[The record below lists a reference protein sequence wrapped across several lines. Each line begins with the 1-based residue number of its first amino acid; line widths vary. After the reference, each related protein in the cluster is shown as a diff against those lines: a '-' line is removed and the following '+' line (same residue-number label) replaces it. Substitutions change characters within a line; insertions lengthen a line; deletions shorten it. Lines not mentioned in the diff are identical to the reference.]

1 MVYEF
6 APYVGPPPARAS
18 ILAFLRYR
26 VLDDSRTRPT
36 APATRID
43 AGALADEPTD
53 ITVRPI
59 SARAE
64 CQACVT
70 LQHEIWGDDDAAPAS
85 VLQVVAHV
93 GGIVAGAF
101 AADGELLGFVFGL
114 PALMHGTVAHWSH
127 VLGVRESAR
136 NAGVGRMLKE
146 YQRAELARRGIARM
160 YWTYDPLVAKNAHLN
175 LNLLGA
181 RVVEYVR
188 DMYGT
193 TTSPLHSGLATD
205 RLIVV
210 CDTGPRP
217 SRHAQPAARALARCP
232 VLTPEPRPDDV
243 IASIEDAVRPHTLL
257 LEIPADFQLLAAQAP
272 ERAARWHAATRTH
285 FEWALRNG
293 YTVAGLHRDPVTSRA
308 YYVFTLQQRQGA
320 A

>member
-1 MVYEF
+1 MLDPHRLVSRIS
-6 APYVGPPPARAS
+6 P
-18 ILAFLRYR
+18 LLRYR
-26 VLDDSRTRPT
+26 VLEDSRTRPT
-36 APATRID
+36 VPAARAD
-43 AGALADEPTD
+43 AGALADEQSD

-59 SARAE
+59 TTRAE
-64 CQACVT
+64 CQACVA
-70 LQHEIWGDDDAAPAS
+70 LQHEIWGDDDAPAS
-85 VLQVVAHV
+85 VLQVVSHV

-114 PALMHGTVAHWSH
+114 PALMDGTVAHWSH

-146 YQRAELARRGIARM
+146 YQRGELARRGIDRM
-160 YWTYDPLVAKNAHLN
+160 YWTYDPLLAKNAHLN

-193 TTSPLHSGLATD
+193 TTSPLHNGLATD

-210 CDTGPRP
+210 CDTGPRAAGRSQP
-217 SRHAQPAARALARCP
+217 SARQLERCP
-232 VLTPEPRPDDV
+232 VLTLEPRDGDV
-243 IASIEDAVRPHTLL
+243 PASMNDGARPPTLL
-257 LEIPADFQLLAAQAP
+257 LEIPADFQLLAAQAID
-272 ERAARWHAATRTH
+272 RAARWHAATRAH
-285 FEWALRNG
+285 FEWALLNR
-293 YTVAGLHRDPVTSRA
+293 YAVTGLHRDPVSSRA
-308 YYVFTLQQRQGA
+308 FYVLERKPEEGA

>member
-1 MVYEF
+1 MLDPHRLV
-6 APYVGPPPARAS
+6 PRSPS
-18 ILAFLRYR
+18 LLRYR
-26 VLDDSRTRPT
+26 VLEDPRTRPT
-36 APATRID
+36 VPAARAD
-43 AGALADEPTD
+43 AGALADEQSD
-53 ITVRPI
+53 ISVRPI
-59 SARAE
+59 TTRAE

-70 LQHEIWGDDDAAPAS
+70 LQHEIWGDEDAAPAS
-85 VLQVVAHV
+85 VLQVVSHV

-114 PALMHGTVAHWSH
+114 PALMDGAVAHWSH

-136 NAGVGRMLKE
+136 NAGVGRLLKE
-146 YQRAELARRGIARM
+146 YQRGELARRGIERM

-193 TTSPLHSGLATD
+193 TASPLHNGLATD

-210 CDTGPRP
+210 CDTGPRRAAPTQP
-217 SRHAQPAARALARCP
+217 SARRLERCP
-232 VLTPEPRPDDV
+232 VLTLEPRAGDV
-243 IASIEDAVRPHTLL
+243 PASMEDGARPRTLL
-257 LEIPADFQLLAAQAP
+257 LEIPADFQLLAAQASD
-272 ERAARWHAATRTH
+272 RAARWHAATRAH
-285 FEWALRNG
+285 FEWALLNG
-293 YTVAGLHRDPVTSRA
+293 YTVTALHRDPVTSRA
-308 YYVFTLQQRQGA
+308 FYVLEHRSSEKA

>member
-1 MVYEF
+1 MLDPHRLVPRF
-6 APYVGPPPARAS
+6 SP
-18 ILAFLRYR
+18 LLRYR
-26 VLDDSRTRPT
+26 VLEDSRTRPT
-36 APATRID
+36 IPAAHAD
-43 AGALADEPTD
+43 AGALADEQSE

-59 SARAE
+59 SVRAE
-64 CQACVT
+64 CQACVA
-70 LQHEIWGDDDAAPAS
+70 LQHEIWGDEDAAPAS
-85 VLQVVAHV
+85 VLQVASHV

-114 PALMHGTVAHWSH
+114 PALMDGTVAHWSH

-136 NAGVGRMLKE
+136 NAGVGRLLKE
-146 YQRAELARRGIARM
+146 YQRAELARRGIDRM

-193 TTSPLHSGLATD
+193 TASPLHNGLATD

-210 CDTGPRP
+210 CDTGLRP
-217 SRHAQPAARALARCP
+217 SQRPKPIPRALERCP
-232 VLTPEPRPDDV
+232 VLTMEPRPGDV
-243 IASIEDAVRPHTLL
+243 PASMDEGAHPHTLL
-257 LEIPADFQLLAAQAP
+257 LEIPADFQLLAAQTIDLAG
-272 ERAARWHAATRTH
+272 RWHAATRAH

-293 YTVAGLHRDPVTSRA
+293 YTVTGLHRDPVTSRA
-308 YYVFTLQQRQGA
+308 FYVLERKAQERGS
-320 A
+320 

>member
-1 MVYEF
+1 MLDPHRLV
-6 APYVGPPPARAS
+6 PRLPP
-18 ILAFLRYR
+18 LLRYR
-26 VLDDSRTRPT
+26 VLEDSRTRPT
-36 APATRID
+36 SPAARAD
-43 AGALADEPTD
+43 AGAVADEPSD

-59 SARAE
+59 VTRAE
-64 CQACVT
+64 CQACAA
-70 LQHEIWGDDDAAPAS
+70 LQHEIWGDEDAAPAS
-85 VLQVVAHV
+85 VLQVVSHV

-101 AADGELLGFVFGL
+101 AADGELLGFVFGF
-114 PALMHGTVAHWSH
+114 PALMDGTLAHWSH

-146 YQRAELARRGIARM
+146 YQRGELARRGIERM

-193 TTSPLHSGLATD
+193 TASPLHNGLATD

-217 SRHAQPAARALARCP
+217 SRSEQPGARRLERCP
-232 VLTPEPRPDDV
+232 VLTLEPRAGDV
-243 IASIEDAVRPHTLL
+243 PASMEDAARPATLL
-257 LEIPADFQLLAAQAP
+257 IEIPAEFHVLAAQSVD
-272 ERAARWHAATRTH
+272 RAARWHAATRAH
-285 FEWALRNG
+285 FEWALSNG
-293 YTVAGLHRDPVTSRA
+293 YTVTALHRDPVTSRA
-308 YYVFTLQQRQGA
+308 FYVLERTPQEGA